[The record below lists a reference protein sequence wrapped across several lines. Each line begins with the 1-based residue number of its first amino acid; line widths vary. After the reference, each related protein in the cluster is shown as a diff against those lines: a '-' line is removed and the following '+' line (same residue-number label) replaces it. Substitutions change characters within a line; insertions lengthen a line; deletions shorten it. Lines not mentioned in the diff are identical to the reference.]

1 MDSRTGEL
9 ITAAQATNGVYTWEV
24 PNPLY
29 FKIID
34 HSSRPFLMEHD
45 IITVQI
51 RFNHNLRKAL
61 GLHQCWMDFKI
72 WTTLRP
78 QTLRFLRVFRY
89 QVLRYLD
96 MLGVICI
103 NTVVSAVDHV
113 LYSVLTG
120 TVSLEQSNLIKF
132 KIY

>member
-9 ITAAQATNGVYTWEV
+9 ITAAQAMNGVYTWEV

-34 HSSRPFLMEHD
+34 HSSRPSLMEHD

-51 RFNHNLRKAL
+51 RSNHNLRKAL
-61 GLHQCWMDFKI
+61 GMHKCFLVYRIWM
-72 WTTLRP
+72 TSQP

-103 NTVVSAVDHV
+103 NTVVRAVEHV

-120 TVSLEQSNLIKF
+120 TNHVEQSNLIKF

>member
-9 ITAAQATNGVYTWEV
+9 ITAAQAMNGVYTWEV

-34 HSSRPFLMEHD
+34 HSSRPFGTTMD

-78 QTLRFLRVFRY
+78 QTLRFLRVFKTH
-89 QVLRYLD
+89 VLKYLD

-103 NTVVSAVDHV
+103 NTVLTAVEHV

-120 TVSLEQSNLIKF
+120 TDSIEQSNLIKF

>member
-61 GLHQCWMDFKI
+61 GLHLCWMDFKI

-78 QTLRFLRVFRY
+78 QTLRFLRVFKY
-89 QVLRYLD
+89 HVLRYLD